1 MRPTLDFTTLNVFIA
16 VVERESFVGA
26 SKVLEMPTSNVSR
39 CISQLEEKLNLQ
51 LIERSTRHMKLTQ
64 AGHLLYTRAKPLLEA
79 LEQTETELTLRQ
91 MQLKGPL
98 RICIPNEIGPAL
110 LGSVI
115 ADFAC
120 QYPDLELSCITN
132 LSGFDSLRDDLDL
145 AVIISRGQMD
155 DSDYIAR
162 HLMTI
167 PCTVVAA
174 PSIIERCGTPSRIQQ
189 FEELPCITTV
199 SALKGAPWQFVNIKG
214 GFETIKVK
222 GHYRVNSGEMAG
234 RAAVAGVGFAILS
247 KQACQPYIND
257 GRLIEVEFEQ
267 SAAPLQLF
275 ALYSDRRYLPA
286 KTRALIDY
294 MHQRLSDLSL
304 TEGSSLRAPR
314 AE

>member
-1 MRPTLDFTTLNVFIA
+1 MRPALDFNTLKVFVA
-16 VVERESFVGA
+16 VVEKESFVGA
-26 SKVLEMPTSNVSR
+26 AKVLEMPTSNVSR
-39 CISQLEEKLNLQ
+39 AISQLEEKLSLQ

-64 AGHLLYTRAKPLLEA
+64 AGHLLYSRAKPLLDA

-120 QYPDLELSCITN
+120 QYPELEISCITN
-132 LSGFDSLRDDLDL
+132 LSGLESLRDDLDL
-145 AVIISRGQMD
+145 AVIITRGQMD

-167 PCTVVAA
+167 PCTIVAA
-174 PSIIERCGTPSRIQQ
+174 PSLIQRYGIPEHIRQ
-189 FEELPCITTV
+189 FETLPCITTV
-199 SALKGAPWQFVNIKG
+199 SALKGAPWQFVNKKG
-214 GFETIKVK
+214 GFETIRVK

-234 RAAVAGVGFAILS
+234 RAAIAGVGFAILS
-247 KQACQPYIND
+247 KHACQPYIND
-257 GRLIEVEFEQ
+257 GRLIEIEFEQ

-275 ALYSDRRYLPA
+275 ALYSDRRFLPA
-286 KTRALIDY
+286 KTRALIDF
-294 MHQRLSDLSL
+294 MQQKLSTLPL
-304 TEGSSLRAPR
+304 AT
-314 AE
+314 

>member
-1 MRPTLDFTTLNVFIA
+1 MRPALDFNTLKVFIA
-16 VVERESFVGA
+16 VVEKESFVGA

-64 AGHLLYTRAKPLLEA
+64 AGHLLYTRAKPLVEA

-91 MQLKGPL
+91 VQLKGPL
-98 RICIPNEIGPAL
+98 RLCIPNELGPAL
-110 LGSVI
+110 LGTVI

-120 QYPDLELSCITN
+120 QHPDLEISCVTN
-132 LSGFDSLRDDLDL
+132 LSGFESLRDDLDL
-145 AVIISRGQMD
+145 AIIVSRGQMD

-162 HLMTI
+162 HLLTI

-174 PSIIERCGTPSRIQQ
+174 PSLIQRYGTPDRIQQ

-199 SALKGAPWQFVNIKG
+199 SALKGAPWQFVNKKG

-234 RAAVAGVGFAILS
+234 RAAVAGVGFAILA
-247 KQACQPYIND
+247 KQACQPWIND
-257 GRLIEVEFEQ
+257 GRLIEIKFEH

-275 ALYSDRRYLPA
+275 ALYSDRRYLPG
-286 KTRALIDY
+286 KIRALIDF
-294 MHQRLSDLSL
+294 MHQELNHIS
-304 TEGSSLRAPR
+304 
-314 AE
+314 

>member
-1 MRPTLDFTTLNVFIA
+1 MRPALDFNTLKVFIA
-16 VVERESFVGA
+16 VVESESFVGA

-39 CISQLEEKLNLQ
+39 CISQLEDRLNLQ

-64 AGHLLYTRAKPLLEA
+64 AGQLLYTRAKPLLEA

-91 MQLKGPL
+91 MQLNGPL

-110 LGSVI
+110 LGSVV

-120 QYPDLELSCITN
+120 QHPDLEISCVTN
-132 LSGFDSLRDDLDL
+132 LSGFESLRDDLDL
-145 AVIISRGQMD
+145 AVIITRGQMD

-162 HLMTI
+162 HLVTI
-167 PCTVVAA
+167 PCTIVAA
-174 PSIIERCGTPSRIQQ
+174 PSVIQRYGTPSHIQQ
-189 FEELPCITTV
+189 FEKLPCITTV
-199 SALKGAPWQFVNIKG
+199 SALKGAPWQFVNTKG
-214 GFETIKVK
+214 RFETVKVK

-257 GRLIEVEFEQ
+257 GRLIEVKFEQ
-267 SAAPLQLF
+267 SPAPLQLF

-286 KTRALIDY
+286 KTRALIDF
-294 MHQRLSDLSL
+294 MHQKLSNISFA
-304 TEGSSLRAPR
+304 T
-314 AE
+314 

>member
-1 MRPTLDFTTLNVFIA
+1 MRPALDFNTLKVFTA

-26 SKVLEMPTSNVSR
+26 SKVLEMPASNVSR

-110 LGSVI
+110 LGSVV

-120 QYPDLELSCITN
+120 QYPDLEISCVTN
-132 LSGFDSLRDDLDL
+132 LSGFESLRDDLDL
-145 AVIISRGQMD
+145 AIIITRGQMD

-162 HLMTI
+162 HLVTI
-167 PCTVVAA
+167 PCTIVAA
-174 PSIIERCGTPSRIQQ
+174 PSVIQRYGTPSHIQQ

-199 SALKGAPWQFVNIKG
+199 SALKGAPWQFVNTKG
-214 GFETIKVK
+214 GFEIIKVK

-234 RAAVAGVGFAILS
+234 RAAVSGVGFAILS
-247 KQACQPYIND
+247 KQACQPYIDD

-267 SAAPLQLF
+267 SVAPLQLF
-275 ALYSDRRYLPA
+275 AIYSDRRYLPA
-286 KTRALIDY
+286 KTRSLIDFI
-294 MHQRLSDLSL
+294 HQKLSNISL
-304 TEGSSLRAPR
+304 AT
-314 AE
+314 

>member
-1 MRPTLDFTTLNVFIA
+1 MRAALDFTSLKVFIA
-16 VVERESFVGA
+16 VVERESFAGA
-26 SKVLEMPTSNVSR
+26 AKALEMPTSNVSR

-64 AGHLLYTRAKPLLEA
+64 AGHLLYIRAKPLLEA

-120 QYPDLELSCITN
+120 QYPELEISCVTN
-132 LSGFDSLRDDLDL
+132 LSGLESLRDDLDL
-145 AVIISRGQMD
+145 AVIVTRGQMD

-174 PSIIERCGTPSRIQQ
+174 PAVIQRYGTPSHIQQ
-189 FEELPCITTV
+189 FEALPCITTV
-199 SALKGAPWQFVNIKG
+199 SALKGAPWQFIDKKG
-214 GFETIKVK
+214 GFETIKVN

-234 RAAVAGVGFAILS
+234 RAAIAGVGFAILA
-247 KQACQPYIND
+247 KQACQPYISD

-275 ALYSDRRYLPA
+275 ALYSDRRFLPA
-286 KTRALIDY
+286 KTRALIDF
-294 MHQRLSDLSL
+294 MHQKLSNIS
-304 TEGSSLRAPR
+304 TVK
-314 AE
+314 

>member
-1 MRPTLDFTTLNVFIA
+1 MRSALDFNSLKVFVA

-26 SKVLEMPTSNVSR
+26 SKILEMPTSNVSR
-39 CISQLEEKLNLQ
+39 CISQLEAKLNLQ

-64 AGHLLYTRAKPLLEA
+64 AGQLLYTRAKPLLDA

-91 MQLKGPL
+91 VQLKGPL

-110 LGSVI
+110 LGSAI

-120 QYPDLELSCITN
+120 QYPDVEISCVTN
-132 LSGFDSLRDDLDL
+132 LSGLESLRDDLDF
-145 AVIISRGQMD
+145 AIIITRGRMD

-174 PSIIERCGTPSRIQQ
+174 PSVIERYGMPSHIQQ

-199 SALKGAPWQFVNIKG
+199 SALKGAPWQFVNTKG
-214 GFETIKVK
+214 EFETIKVK

-234 RAAVAGVGFAILS
+234 RAAVSGVGFAILS
-247 KQACQPYIND
+247 KQACQPYIHD

-267 SAAPLQLF
+267 PAAPLQLF
-275 ALYSDRRYLPA
+275 ALYSSRRYLPA
-286 KTRALIDY
+286 KTRALIDFI
-294 MHQRLSDLSL
+294 QQTLSNIASA
-304 TEGSSLRAPR
+304 T
-314 AE
+314 

>member
-1 MRPTLDFTTLNVFIA
+1 MRSALDFNTLKVFIA

-26 SKVLEMPTSNVSR
+26 ARVLAMPTSNVSR

-64 AGHLLYTRAKPLLEA
+64 AGHLLYIRAKPLLEA

-120 QYPDLELSCITN
+120 QYPDLEISCVTN
-132 LSGFDSLRDDLDL
+132 LSGLESLRDDLDL
-145 AVIISRGQMD
+145 AIIITRGQMD

-162 HLMTI
+162 HLVTI
-167 PCTVVAA
+167 PCTIVAA
-174 PSIIERCGTPSRIQQ
+174 PSVIQRYGTPSHIRQ

-247 KQACQPYIND
+247 KQACQPYISD
-257 GRLIEVEFEQ
+257 GRLIEIEFEQ
-267 SAAPLQLF
+267 SPAPLQLF

-286 KTRALIDY
+286 KTRALIDF
-294 MHQRLSDLSL
+294 MHQKLSNISL
-304 TEGSSLRAPR
+304 AT
-314 AE
+314 

>member
-1 MRPTLDFTTLNVFIA
+1 MRSALEFNTLKVFIA
-16 VVERESFVGA
+16 VVENESFVGA
-26 SKVLEMPTSNVSR
+26 AKFLEMPTSNVSR
-39 CISQLEEKLNLQ
+39 SISQLEEKLNLQ

-98 RICIPNEIGPAL
+98 RICIPNELGPAL

-120 QYPDLELSCITN
+120 QYPDLEISCVTN
-132 LSGFDSLRDDLDL
+132 LSGYESLRDDLDL
-145 AVIISRGQMD
+145 AVIITRGQMD

-162 HLMTI
+162 HLLTI
-167 PCTVVAA
+167 PCTIVAA
-174 PSIIERCGTPSRIQQ
+174 PSVIQRYGTPSHTRQ

-214 GFETIKVK
+214 EFETIKVK

-257 GRLIEVEFEQ
+257 GRLVEVELEQ

-286 KTRALIDY
+286 KTRALIEF
-294 MHQRLSDLSL
+294 MQQKLSNLSL
-304 TEGSSLRAPR
+304 AT
-314 AE
+314 

>member
-1 MRPTLDFTTLNVFIA
+1 MRAALDFTSLKVFIA

-26 SKVLEMPTSNVSR
+26 AKALEMPTSNVSR

-64 AGHLLYTRAKPLLEA
+64 AGHLLYIRAKPLLEA

-120 QYPDLELSCITN
+120 QYPELEISCVTN
-132 LSGFDSLRDDLDL
+132 LSGLESLRDDLDL
-145 AVIISRGQMD
+145 AVIVTRGQMD

-174 PSIIERCGTPSRIQQ
+174 PDVIQRYGTPSHIQQ
-189 FEELPCITTV
+189 FEALPCITTV
-199 SALKGAPWQFVNIKG
+199 SALKGAPWQFIDKKG
-214 GFETIKVK
+214 GFETIKVN

-234 RAAVAGVGFAILS
+234 RAAIAGVGFAILA
-247 KQACQPYIND
+247 KQACQPYISD

-275 ALYSDRRYLPA
+275 ALYSDRRFLPA
-286 KTRALIDY
+286 KTRALIDF
-294 MHQRLSDLSL
+294 MHQKLSNIS
-304 TEGSSLRAPR
+304 TVK
-314 AE
+314 

>member
-1 MRPTLDFTTLNVFIA
+1 MRPALDFNTLKVFIA

-39 CISQLEEKLNLQ
+39 CIAQLEEKLNLQ

-64 AGHLLYTRAKPLLEA
+64 AGHLLYTRAKPLVEA

-91 MQLKGPL
+91 VQLKGPL
-98 RICIPNEIGPAL
+98 RICIPNELGPAL

-120 QYPDLELSCITN
+120 RHPDLEISCVTN
-132 LSGFDSLRDDLDL
+132 LSGFESLRDDLDL
-145 AVIISRGQMD
+145 AIIVSRGQMD

-162 HLMTI
+162 HLLTI
-167 PCTVVAA
+167 PCTIVAA
-174 PSIIERCGTPSRIQQ
+174 PSVIQRYGTPARIQQ

-199 SALKGAPWQFVNIKG
+199 SALKGAPWQFVNKKG

-222 GHYRVNSGEMAG
+222 SHYRVNSGEMAG
-234 RAAVAGVGFAILS
+234 RAAVSGVGFAILA

-257 GRLIEVEFEQ
+257 GRLIEIEFEQ
-267 SAAPLQLF
+267 SAAPLQLY
-275 ALYSDRRYLPA
+275 ALYSDRRYLPG
-286 KTRALIDY
+286 KIRALIDFI
-294 MHQRLSDLSL
+294 HQELSHIS
-304 TEGSSLRAPR
+304 
-314 AE
+314 

>member
-1 MRPTLDFTTLNVFIA
+1 MRPTLDFTTLKVFVA

-26 SKVLEMPTSNVSR
+26 AKALEMPTSNVSR

-64 AGHLLYTRAKPLLEA
+64 AGHLLYARAKPLLEM

-98 RICIPNEIGPAL
+98 RLCIPNEIGPAL
-110 LGSVI
+110 LGSIV

-120 QYPDLELSCITN
+120 QHPDLEISCVTN
-132 LSGFDSLRDDLDL
+132 LSGFESLRDDLDL
-145 AVIISRGQMD
+145 AVIITRGQMD

-167 PCTVVAA
+167 PCTIVAA
-174 PSIIERCGTPSRIQQ
+174 PSVIQRYGTPTHIQQ

-199 SALKGAPWQFVNIKG
+199 SALKGAPWQFVDTKG

-247 KQACQPYIND
+247 KQGCQPYIND
-257 GRLIEVEFEQ
+257 GQLIEVEFEQ
-267 SAAPLQLF
+267 SAAPLHLF
-275 ALYSDRRYLPA
+275 ALYSNRRYLPA
-286 KTRALIDY
+286 KTRTLIDF
-294 MHQRLSDLSL
+294 MHQRLSHLSPMDC
-304 TEGSSLRAPR
+304 G
-314 AE
+314 

>member
-1 MRPTLDFTTLNVFIA
+1 MRPALDFTTLKVFVA
-16 VVERESFVGA
+16 VAERESFVGA
-26 SKVLEMPTSNVSR
+26 SKALEMPTSNVSR

-120 QYPDLELSCITN
+120 QYPDLEISCVTN
-132 LSGFDSLRDDLDL
+132 LSGFESLRDDLDL
-145 AVIISRGQMD
+145 AIIISRGQMD

-167 PCTVVAA
+167 PCTIVAA
-174 PSIIERCGTPSRIQQ
+174 PSVIKRYGIPSSIQQ
-189 FEELPCITTV
+189 FAELPCITTV
-199 SALKGAPWQFVNIKG
+199 SALKGAPWQFVNKKG

-234 RAAVAGVGFAILS
+234 RAAVAGVGYAILA

-275 ALYSDRRYLPA
+275 ALYSDRRYLPT
-286 KTRALIDY
+286 KTRALIDFI
-294 MHQRLSDLSL
+294 QQKLSDISF
-304 TEGSSLRAPR
+304 GV
-314 AE
+314 

>member
-1 MRPTLDFTTLNVFIA
+1 MRAALDFTSLKVFIA

-26 SKVLEMPTSNVSR
+26 AKVLEMPTSNVSR

-64 AGHLLYTRAKPLLEA
+64 AGHLLYIRAKPLLEA

-120 QYPDLELSCITN
+120 QYPELEISCVTN
-132 LSGFDSLRDDLDL
+132 LSGLESLRDDLDL
-145 AVIISRGQMD
+145 AVIVTRGQMD

-174 PSIIERCGTPSRIQQ
+174 PAVIQRYGPPSHIQQ
-189 FEELPCITTV
+189 LEELPCITTV
-199 SALKGAPWQFVNIKG
+199 SALKGAPWQFVDKKG
-214 GFETIKVK
+214 GFETIKVN

-234 RAAVAGVGFAILS
+234 RAAIAGVGFAILA
-247 KQACQPYIND
+247 KQACQPYISD

-275 ALYSDRRYLPA
+275 ALYSDRRFLPA
-286 KTRALIDY
+286 KTRALIDF
-294 MHQRLSDLSL
+294 MHQKLSNIS
-304 TEGSSLRAPR
+304 TVK
-314 AE
+314 